1 MTYRPDLAAYFARI
15 GFAGPTPPTVDTLH
29 ALSHAHVSTI
39 PFENLDVLLDRGI
52 DLDPG
57 AVEAKLVGARRGGYC
72 FEHNSLF
79 LHVLTAL
86 GFAAR
91 PISARVRIGRARDFT
106 PARTH
111 VFVRVELDDGPWLC
125 DVGVGAW
132 SLTSAIR
139 LRLDE
144 PQLTPHEPRR
154 IIAEGAWDGFTRRS
168 PDARL
173 FHQVRLGDEWA
184 DVNEFT
190 LEEMPEIDRVVG
202 NWYTSAHPRSHFRD
216 RLIVARATTTGRLTL
231 VDRALTRRAH
241 DGSTV
246 VETIGSHAELV
257 ATLAREFGLALPAG
271 TRLPSPGLADL
282 P

>member
-1 MTYRPDLAAYFARI
+1 MTYRPDLAAYLARI
-15 GFAGPTPPTVDTLH
+15 GYAGPTPPTVDTLH

-39 PFENLDVLLDRGI
+39 PFENADVLLDRGI
-52 DLDPG
+52 DLDPA
-57 AVEAKLVGARRGGYC
+57 AVEAKLVGAGRGGYC
-72 FEHNSLF
+72 FEHNSL
-79 LHVLTAL
+79 LLQVLTAL

-111 VFVRVELDDGPWLC
+111 VFVRVDLDDGPWLC

-139 LRLDE
+139 LQLDE
-144 PQLTPHEPRR
+144 PQPTPHEPRR

-202 NWYTSAHPRSHFRD
+202 NWYTSTHPRSHFRD

-231 VDRALTRRAH
+231 VDRTLTRRAH
-241 DGSTV
+241 DGATV
-246 VETIGSHAELV
+246 VETLQSYDALL
-257 ATLAREFGLALPAG
+257 AALAREFGLTFPAG
-271 TRLPSPGLADL
+271 TRFGSPGLADL
-282 P
+282 A

>member
-1 MTYRPDLAAYFARI
+1 MTYRPDLAAYLARI
-15 GFAGPTPPTVDTLH
+15 GYAGPTPPTVDTLH

-39 PFENLDVLLDRGI
+39 PFENADVLLDRGV
-52 DLDPG
+52 DLDPA
-57 AVEAKLVGARRGGYC
+57 AVEAKLVGAGRGGYC

-91 PISARVRIGRARDFT
+91 PISARVRIGRAREFT

-111 VFVRVELDDGPWLC
+111 VFVRVDLDDGPWLC

-139 LRLDE
+139 LQLDE
-144 PQLTPHEPRR
+144 PQPTPHEPRR
-154 IIAEGAWDGFTRRS
+154 IIADGAWDGFTRRS

-231 VDRALTRRAH
+231 VDRTLTRRAH

-246 VETIGSHAELV
+246 VETLPSYDALL
-257 ATLAREFGLALPAG
+257 AALAREFGLAFPAG
-271 TRLPSPGLADL
+271 TRFASPGLADL
-282 P
+282 A